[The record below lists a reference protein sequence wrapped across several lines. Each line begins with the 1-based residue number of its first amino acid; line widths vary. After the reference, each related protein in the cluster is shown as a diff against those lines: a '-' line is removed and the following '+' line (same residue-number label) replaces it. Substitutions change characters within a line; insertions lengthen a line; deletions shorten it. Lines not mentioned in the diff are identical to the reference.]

1 MSYLTVYQCVSVSVC
16 LSVSV
21 FRCLSVAYL
30 DGVVVGMEESLA
42 LLALLPGSPVALG
55 VVESADGPV
64 PVM

>member
-1 MSYLTVYQCVSVSVC
+1 MSVC